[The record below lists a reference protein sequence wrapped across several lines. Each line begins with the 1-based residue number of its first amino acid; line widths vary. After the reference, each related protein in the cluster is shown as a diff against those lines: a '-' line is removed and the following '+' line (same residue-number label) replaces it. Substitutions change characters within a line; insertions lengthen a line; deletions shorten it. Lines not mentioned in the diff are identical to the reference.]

1 MTKKVEHLNT
11 TRSCFEN
18 GGLMPEVKDI
28 IVIII
33 IIVVVVVNVNFKFI
47 LTC

>member
-1 MTKKVEHLNT
+1 MTKNVEQHNT

-33 IIVVVVVNVNFKFI
+33 VVVNFKFI

>member
-1 MTKKVEHLNT
+1 MTKKIVEQHNN

-18 GGLMPEVKDI
+18 GEVVPEVKDI
-28 IVIII
+28 I
-33 IIVVVVVNVNFKFI
+33 IVVVNFKFI